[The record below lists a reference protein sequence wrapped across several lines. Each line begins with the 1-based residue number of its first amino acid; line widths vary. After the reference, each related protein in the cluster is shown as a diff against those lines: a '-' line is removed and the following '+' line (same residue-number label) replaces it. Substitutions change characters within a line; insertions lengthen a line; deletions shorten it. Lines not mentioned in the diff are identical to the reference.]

1 MKLLTKQLRKVLPP
15 LYSQENTEDPE
26 VHAKFFTPDS
36 NWTWF
41 LTEGSQQEDDFLCF
55 GYVIGLDEEWGY
67 FSISE
72 LEAVRGPMGLPIERD
87 LYFRPGPFSEV
98 IKRFRHERGK

>member
-1 MKLLTKQLRKVLPP
+1 MKLLTKQLRMVLPP
-15 LYSQENTEDPE
+15 LYSQENTEDPK

-55 GYVIGLDEEWGY
+55 GYAIGLEEEWGY
-67 FSISE
+67 FPISE
-72 LEAVRGPMGLPIERD
+72 LASVRGPLGLPIERD
-87 LYFRPGPFSEV
+87 LYFRPGPFNEI
-98 IKRFRHERGK
+98 IKQYRHERGR

>member
-15 LYSQENTEDPE
+15 LYSQENTEDPT
-26 VHAKFFTPDS
+26 VQAKFFTPDS

-41 LTEGSQQEDDFLCF
+41 LTEGSPQEDDFLCF
-55 GYVIGLDEEWGY
+55 GYVIGLEEEWGY
-67 FSISE
+67 FLMSE

-87 LYFRPGPFSEV
+87 LYFRPGSFSEV
-98 IKRFRHERGK
+98 IKRYRHERGK